1 MTRTAAV
8 TAAIATGMR
17 ALVLAAGLVAA
28 TIALMPQTAFGASRI
43 KDIADF
49 EGVRDNLLVG
59 YGIVVGL
66 NGTGDDLT
74 NTPFTK
80 ESLVGMLERL
90 GVNIRQQGGTIAT
103 VKPKNVAAVM
113 VTADLPPYARLGQR
127 LDVTLSSLGDSSS
140 LAGGTLLVAPLKG
153 LDGTVYAVAQG
164 PVSVGG
170 FQAGGEAASVSK
182 NHPTVGR
189 IPRGALVERELP
201 LEFAQLTSLTVN
213 LNNPDFTT
221 AHRMAGRI
229 NQALPHLRAQALDPS
244 TIKVDM
250 PGPTAD
256 PVGTMARLETL
267 DVSPDTAAKV
277 VVDERTGTVVMGE
290 QVRISTVA
298 VASGALSIS
307 ITETPEVSQAL
318 PLAPGG
324 QTVVVPR
331 TQVQASE
338 QKRALA
344 VLPSGASIGDVVKA
358 LNALGATPRDLIVIL
373 QAIKAAGALQ
383 AELEII

>member
-1 MTRTAAV
+1 MRK
-8 TAAIATGMR
+8 TAAIICLAGL
-17 ALVLAAGLVAA
+17 ALALLAAPAPAA
-28 TIALMPQTAFGASRI
+28 RI
-43 KDIADF
+43 KDLATIQ
-49 EGVRDNLLVG
+49 GVRGNQLLG
-59 YGIVVGL
+59 YGLVVGL
-66 NGTGDDLT
+66 NGTGDKASTFTTQGLANMLT
-74 NTPFTK
+74 R
-80 ESLVGMLERL
+80 M
-90 GVNIRQQGGTIAT
+90 GVRVPASELKI
-103 VKPKNVAAVM
+103 KNVAAVM

-153 LDGTVYAVAQG
+153 LDGATYAVAQG

-229 NQALPHLRAQALDPS
+229 SQALPQLRAHALDPS
-244 TIKVDM
+244 TIKVEM
-250 PGPTAD
+250 PGAGAD
-256 PVGTMARLETL
+256 PVGIMAQLETL

-318 PLAPGG
+318 PLAQGG

-373 QAIKAAGALQ
+373 QAIKSAGALQ

>member
-1 MTRTAAV
+1 MAGPSAA
-8 TAAIATGMR
+8 A
-17 ALVLAAGLVAA
+17 
-28 TIALMPQTAFGASRI
+28 RI
-43 KDIADF
+43 KDLATIQ
-49 EGVRDNLLVG
+49 GVRGNQLIG
-59 YGIVVGL
+59 YGLVVGL
-66 NGTGDDLT
+66 NGTGDKSVTFTTQGLANMLT
-74 NTPFTK
+74 R
-80 ESLVGMLERL
+80 M
-90 GVNIRQQGGTIAT
+90 GVRVPAADIK
-103 VKPKNVAAVM
+103 VKNVAAVM

-127 LDVTLSSLGDSSS
+127 LDVTLSSLGDSTS
-140 LAGGTLLVAPLKG
+140 LAGGTLLIAPLKG
-153 LDGTVYAVAQG
+153 LDGNVYAMAQG

-170 FQAGGEAASVSK
+170 FSAGGEAASVSK

-201 LEFAQLTSLTVN
+201 LDFAQLRSLTVN

-229 NQALPHLRAQALDPS
+229 SQALPELKAQALDPS
-244 TIKVDM
+244 TVRVDLPM
-250 PGPTAD
+250 APGFD
-256 PVGTMARLETL
+256 QVGAMARLEAL
-267 DVSPDTAAKV
+267 EVAPDVAAKV

-298 VASGALSIS
+298 VASGSLSIS

-318 PLAPGG
+318 PFAQGG

-344 VLPSGASIGDVVKA
+344 VLNQGASIGDVVKA

-373 QAIKAAGALQ
+373 QAIKVAGALQ
-383 AELEII
+383 ADLEII

>member
-1 MTRTAAV
+1 MRK
-8 TAAIATGMR
+8 TAAIICLAILTL
-17 ALVLAAGLVAA
+17 ACLAAPAPAA
-28 TIALMPQTAFGASRI
+28 RI
-43 KDIADF
+43 KDLATIQ
-49 EGVRDNLLVG
+49 GVRGNQLIG
-59 YGIVVGL
+59 YGLVVGL
-66 NGTGDDLT
+66 NGTGDKASSFTNQGLANMLT
-74 NTPFTK
+74 R
-80 ESLVGMLERL
+80 M
-90 GVNIRQQGGTIAT
+90 GVRVPASEIK
-103 VKPKNVAAVM
+103 VKNVAAVM

-127 LDVTLSSLGDSSS
+127 LDVTLSSLGDASS

-153 LDGTVYAVAQG
+153 LDGTTYAVAQG

-229 NQALPHLRAQALDPS
+229 NQALPNLRAQALDPS
-244 TIKVDM
+244 TVKVEM
-250 PGPTAD
+250 PGPSAD
-256 PVGTMARLETL
+256 PVGLMARLETL
-267 DVSPDTAAKV
+267 DISPDTIAKV

-344 VLPSGASIGDVVKA
+344 VLQSGASIGDVVKA